1 MGVAVLAA
9 GAVTPASAAFKLTI
23 GGCNSFNAPLNELEN
38 MRTDGV
44 ALGRFDLTIGDTAY
58 NFDRITDPDNTAN
71 PLSSV
76 VVEKGDFPDDN
87 ESSGSSRSVRPL
99 YMLWCDPT
107 FGDRASVA
115 GNGALSRLLG
125 IRAYGWVAGAA
136 SGRASGASSL
146 ATISR

>member
-1 MGVAVLAA
+1 MRRVAMGVAVLAA

-87 ESSGSSRSVRPL
+87 ESIHEFALHLTSD
-99 YMLWCDPT
+99 CE
-107 FGDRASVA
+107 A
-115 GNGALSRLLG
+115 GFLKR
-125 IRAYGWVAGAA
+125 
-136 SGRASGASSL
+136 
-146 ATISR
+146 